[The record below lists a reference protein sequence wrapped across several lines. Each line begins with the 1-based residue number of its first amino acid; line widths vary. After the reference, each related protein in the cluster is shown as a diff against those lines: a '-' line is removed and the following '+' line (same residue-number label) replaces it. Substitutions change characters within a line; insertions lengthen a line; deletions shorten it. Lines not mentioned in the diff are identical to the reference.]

1 MIDLGEKDFKISVN
15 VSLLALKQEDFIE
28 KTLQIL
34 NQFNITPK
42 SIKLEITEDE
52 IIDNTEFVI
61 DVLNNLRK
69 LGFKISLD
77 DFGVG
82 YSSFNYIK
90 MLPLDTIKIDRS
102 LLISVETDKKTLAI
116 IETLIKLSHTLDL
129 DVVCE
134 GVEIK
139 SQMDLLKDINCDK
152 IQGFYISKPL
162 NSKDFE
168 DFVVRFNNININ
180 NKEVATTL

>member
-1 MIDLGEKDFKISVN
+1 MIALGEKDFNISVN

-77 DFGVG
+77 D
-82 YSSFNYIK
+82 
-90 MLPLDTIKIDRS
+90 
-102 LLISVETDKKTLAI
+102 
-116 IETLIKLSHTLDL
+116 
-129 DVVCE
+129 
-134 GVEIK
+134 
-139 SQMDLLKDINCDK
+139 
-152 IQGFYISKPL
+152 
-162 NSKDFE
+162 
-168 DFVVRFNNININ
+168 
-180 NKEVATTL
+180 

>member
-1 MIDLGEKDFKISVN
+1 MKEACKYCEKMIALGEKDFNISVN

-77 DFGVG
+77 D
-82 YSSFNYIK
+82 
-90 MLPLDTIKIDRS
+90 
-102 LLISVETDKKTLAI
+102 
-116 IETLIKLSHTLDL
+116 
-129 DVVCE
+129 
-134 GVEIK
+134 
-139 SQMDLLKDINCDK
+139 
-152 IQGFYISKPL
+152 
-162 NSKDFE
+162 
-168 DFVVRFNNININ
+168 
-180 NKEVATTL
+180 

>member
-1 MIDLGEKDFKISVN
+1 M
-15 VSLLALKQEDFIE
+15 
-28 KTLQIL
+28 
-34 NQFNITPK
+34 
-42 SIKLEITEDE
+42 
-52 IIDNTEFVI
+52 
-61 DVLNNLRK
+61 
-69 LGFKISLD
+69 
-77 DFGVG
+77 
-82 YSSFNYIK
+82 
-90 MLPLDTIKIDRS
+90 
-102 LLISVETDKKTLAI
+102 
-116 IETLIKLSHTLDL
+116 ETLIKLSHTLDL